1 MEHGAQT
8 ESDQM
13 QHDDAALSRFFRS
26 VRNGALAF
34 AVVRV
39 NDEEIAL
46 DLLQEAMISFVPAA
60 QKHDEQIW
68 KRLFYKILGRRIA
81 DWQRKRNWRDRIARF
96 TPFSAL
102 PLTDSEEVIEFP
114 DSGDEQP
121 EQNHSAAQ
129 LAKRFET
136 ALAALPPRQQEAYL
150 LRQWQAFSV
159 TETAAIMGC
168 SEGSVKTH
176 LSRAIQSLK
185 EQLGEWIDE

>member
-60 QKHDEQIW
+60 RKHDEQIW

-81 DWQRKRNWRDRIARF
+81 DWQRKRIWRDRIARF

-114 DSGDEQP
+114 DGGDEQP

-150 LRQWQAFSV
+150 LRHWQAFSV